1 MALTELTPEQIDTA
15 VQKIL
20 DGAQSYQTPAGA
32 VTRANLGTLLQLRRE
47 LRAEAPRRMVMPT
60 VVVDGF

>member
-1 MALTELTPEQIDTA
+1 MALTDLTPAQLDQA

-20 DGAQSYQTPAGA
+20 DGAQSYQTPAGT

-47 LRAEAPRRMVMPT
+47 LRAEQPRRLAIHT
-60 VVVDGF
+60 TVVDGF